1 MIFEVY
7 RIRLKIK
14 RMDRKRLRF
23 EDYEEMSYNAE
34 YDMWGVHG
42 VNVYVDGEYVTEIPW
57 VTEAE
62 IADMD
67 EEEIAKLLSEN
78 NINL

>member
-1 MIFEVY
+1 MVFEVY
-7 RIRLKIK
+7 RVRLKIK

-42 VNVYVDGEYVTEIPW
+42 VNVYVDGKYITEIPF

-67 EEEIAKLLSEN
+67 EEEIAELLSKAE
-78 NINL
+78 INL